1 LADPLLDVAHLS
13 IGFISGAVT
22 TPVVHDVSFTI
33 NAGETL
39 GLVGES
45 GSGKSLTALALL
57 KLVRPP
63 GRITAGQVRLR
74 ERDLLALPESEL
86 RAIRGA
92 DIALVFQEPST
103 ALNPVFTIG
112 DQIAETLVVHGRAAW
127 PAARTKAVE
136 LLDAVRIPHPE
147 RRARDYPHQLSGGQ
161 LQRVLIAMAVSCRPS
176 LLIAD
181 EPTTALDVR
190 IQADIL
196 DLLRDMRAEFGL
208 SMLLIT
214 HDLGVVAGMA
224 DRVAVMQAGRIVEE
238 APVETLF
245 GSPQHPYTRELL
257 ASIPGAGGGR

>member
-1 LADPLLDVAHLS
+1 MTPVAQDFS
-13 IGFISGAVT
+13 PVQSGML
-22 TPVVHDVSFTI
+22 TPVVHDVSFTV
-33 NAGETL
+33 ATGETL

-57 KLVRPP
+57 GLVRPP
-63 GRITAGQVRLR
+63 GRITSGSVRFR
-74 ERDLLALPESEL
+74 GRDLLALRESEL

-92 DIALVFQEPST
+92 DIALIFQEPST

-112 DQIAETLVVHGRAAW
+112 DQIAETLVVHGRADW
-127 PAARTKAVE
+127 PAARARAVE
-136 LLDAVRIPHPE
+136 LLDAVRIPDPA
-147 RRARDYPHQLSGGQ
+147 RRAQDYPHQLSGGQ
-161 LQRVLIAMAVSCRPS
+161 LQRVLIAMALACRPS

-196 DLLRDMRAEFGL
+196 DLLRDMRAQFGL
-208 SMLLIT
+208 AMLLIT

-238 APVETLF
+238 APVRTLF
-245 GSPQHPYTRELL
+245 ASPQHPHTRALL
-257 ASIPGAGGGR
+257 ASIPGAGARSR

>member
-1 LADPLLDVAHLS
+1 VQ
-13 IGFISGAVT
+13 SGML
-22 TPVVHDVSFTI
+22 TPVVHDVSFTV
-33 NAGETL
+33 ATGETL

-57 KLVRPP
+57 GLVRPP
-63 GRITAGQVRLR
+63 GRITSGSVRFR
-74 ERDLLALPESEL
+74 GRDLLALRESEL

-92 DIALVFQEPST
+92 DIALIFQEPST

-112 DQIAETLVVHGRAAW
+112 DQIAETLVVHGRADW
-127 PAARTKAVE
+127 PAARARAVE
-136 LLDAVRIPHPE
+136 LLDAVRIPDPA
-147 RRARDYPHQLSGGQ
+147 RRAQDYPHQLSGGQ
-161 LQRVLIAMAVSCRPS
+161 LQRVLIAMALACRPS

-196 DLLRDMRAEFGL
+196 DLLRDMRAQFGL
-208 SMLLIT
+208 AMLLIT

-238 APVETLF
+238 APVRTLF
-245 GSPQHPYTRELL
+245 ASPQHPHTRALL
-257 ASIPGAGGGR
+257 ASIPGAGARSR